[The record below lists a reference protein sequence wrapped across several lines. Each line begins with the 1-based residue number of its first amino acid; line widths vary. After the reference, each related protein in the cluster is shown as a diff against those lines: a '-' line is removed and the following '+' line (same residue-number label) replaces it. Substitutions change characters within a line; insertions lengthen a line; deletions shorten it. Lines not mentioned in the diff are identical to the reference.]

1 MFIRLNSYFKEEVFH
16 FPGCNLIYGNSE
28 YLIRIINTSLEN
40 KLNEDAI

>member
-16 FPGCNLIYGNSE
+16 FPGCNLIYGDYI
-28 YLIRIINTSLEN
+28 YLTRIINTSSEN